1 MPAPAGRRVSRET
14 LDRELRDAL
23 AEAAHRDGRTLVSV
37 SLPFECQDPVAT
49 VFASRRAGE
58 PFFCW
63 EQPDRGLTLAALGRV
78 HEVNSRGSNR
88 FVEVA
93 ADCAHLSGEAIL
105 RGEAGFTT
113 GPVWT
118 GGFSF
123 HDEGTAGGR
132 DPDPAWS
139 SFDPASMILPGLTIQ
154 SSEAGTF
161 LTVNLMAGPG
171 QDETGLID
179 AAVARVTALSHPE
192 LPMIDPHPTRQP
204 TIESVRSPQAYERS
218 VAAAVERIRSGQI
231 EKVVLAREVVVRAAS
246 AHDPAAIFGA
256 LRVGF
261 PSCFNFCVGT
271 GEATF
276 IGASPE
282 LLVRCAGR
290 GVSTVGLA
298 GSTRRSSDP
307 AVDDHLAQQLLGSGK
322 DRSEQEVVVRRIV
335 KTLSRISVWVEAADE
350 PEIIKVANIQH
361 LGTPVYAQLAQ
372 PRTAIELAGLLHPTP
387 AVGGEPWKKA
397 NKAMAEI
404 EEMDRGWYAGPVGWM
419 DGSGDGE
426 FCVGLRSALIRDRDA
441 HLFAGVGVVADSDP
455 AAELAETEIK
465 LGALLP
471 LLS

>member
-1 MPAPAGRRVSRET
+1 MPAPA
-14 LDRELRDAL
+14 DRAIIEAELRDAL
-23 AEAAHRDGRTLVSV
+23 AEASARRGQTVVSV
-37 SLPFECQDPVAT
+37 TVPFECEDPVAT
-49 VFASRRAGE
+49 VFATRRAGE

-63 EQPDRGLTLAALGRV
+63 EQPDRDLRLAALGRV
-78 HEVNSRGSNR
+78 HEITSRGPDR

-93 ADCAHLSGEAIL
+93 AECAHLSGDAVL
-105 RGEAGFTT
+105 RGSGGFTT

-123 HDEGTAGGR
+123 HDEGTTEGR
-132 DPDPAWS
+132 VPDPSWS
-139 SFDPASMILPGLTIQ
+139 SFEPASMILPELAIQ
-154 SSEAGTF
+154 ASEAGTF
-161 LTVNLMAGPG
+161 LTVNLLGGPDSDGDALAGAALNRVA
-171 QDETGLID
+171 GLVS
-179 AAVARVTALSHPE
+179 AE
-192 LPMIDPHPTRQP
+192 LPMLDPHPAVEP
-204 TIESVRSPQAYERS
+204 TIESVRSPESYEQS
-218 VAAAVERIRSGQI
+218 VARAVERIGAGEI
-231 EKVVLAREVVVRAAS
+231 EKVVLAREVVVRAAG
-246 AHDPAAIFGA
+246 AHDPAAVYGA
-256 LRVGF
+256 LRLGF

-271 GEATF
+271 GEAVF
-276 IGASPE
+276 VGASPE

-290 GVSTVGLA
+290 GVATVGLA

-307 AVDDHLAQQLLGSGK
+307 AVDDHLAQQLLSSSK
-322 DRSEQEVVVRRIV
+322 DRGEQAVVVRRIV

-397 NKAMAEI
+397 RQVMGEV

-426 FCVGLRSALIRDRDA
+426 FCVALRSALIRDREA

>member
-1 MPAPAGRRVSRET
+1 MPTPSTGAELEG
-14 LDRELRDAL
+14 LLRDSL
-23 AEAAHRDGRTLVSV
+23 SEASDRRERTVVSV
-37 SLPFECQDPVAT
+37 TVPFSCDDPIAT

-63 EQPDRGLTLAALGRV
+63 EQPDRDLKLAALGQV
-78 HEVNSRGSNR
+78 HEISSRGPER

-93 ADCAHLSGEAIL
+93 ADCAHLSGDAVL
-105 RGEAGFTT
+105 RGTGGFTT

-118 GGFSF
+118 GGFAF
-123 HDEGTAGGR
+123 EDGTVSER
-132 DPDPAWS
+132 LPDPAWS
-139 SFDPASMILPGLTIQ
+139 SFGPASMILPELAIQ

-161 LTVNLMAGPG
+161 LTLNLVTAPG
-171 QDETGLID
+171 RDPEDLAAPALARVAGLI
-179 AAVARVTALSHPE
+179 HGE
-192 LPMIDPHPTRQP
+192 LPMIDPHPTVTP
-204 TIESVRSPQAYERS
+204 EIESARSPESYERS
-218 VAAAVERIRSGQI
+218 VANAVERIRAGEI
-231 EKVVLAREVVVRAAS
+231 EKVVLAREVIVRAGS
-246 AHDPAAIFGA
+246 AHDPAAIFHA
-256 LRVGF
+256 LRQGF

-271 GEATF
+271 GEAAF

-290 GVSTVGLA
+290 SVATVGLA

-307 AVDDHLAQQLLGSGK
+307 AVDDHLAQQLLLSGK
-322 DRSEQEVVVRRIV
+322 DRGEQEVVVRRIV
-335 KTLSRISVWVEAADE
+335 KTLSRISVWVEAEKE

-397 NKAMAEI
+397 SKVMAEV

-426 FCVGLRSALIRDRDA
+426 FCVALRSALIRDREA

-465 LGALLP
+465 LDALLP

>member
-1 MPAPAGRRVSRET
+1 MPTPADRAT
-14 LDRELRDAL
+14 LDTYLREAL
-23 AEAAHRDGRTLVSV
+23 AEASTRRSQTVVSV
-37 SLPFECQDPVAT
+37 TVPYGCADPIAT

-63 EQPDRGLTLAALGRV
+63 EQPDRNLRLAALGRV
-78 HEVNSRGSNR
+78 HEITSRGPDR

-93 ADCAHLSGEAIL
+93 ADCAHLSGDAVL
-105 RGEAGFTT
+105 RGEGGFTT
-113 GPVWT
+113 GALWT
-118 GGFSF
+118 GGFAF
-123 HDEGTAGGR
+123 HDEGTEAGV
-132 DPDPAWS
+132 DPAWS
-139 SFDPASMILPGLTIQ
+139 SFEPATMILPELAIQ
-154 SSEAGTF
+154 SSDAGNF
-161 LTVNLMAGPG
+161 ITVNLMAGPG
-171 QDETGLID
+171 ADPAALADSALVRIAGL
-179 AAVARVTALSHPE
+179 VHPE
-192 LPMIDPHPTRQP
+192 LPMIDPHPTVAAS
-204 TIESVRSPQAYERS
+204 IESVRSPEDYEQS
-218 VAAAVERIRSGQI
+218 VAAAVERIRAGEI
-231 EKVVLAREVVVRAAS
+231 EKVVLAREVVVRSGS

-256 LRVGF
+256 LRIGF

-307 AVDDHLAQQLLGSGK
+307 AVDDHLAQQLLGSSK
-322 DRSEQEVVVRRIV
+322 DRGEQAVVVRRIV
-335 KTLSRISVWVEAADE
+335 KSLSKLSVWVEAADE

-397 NKAMAEI
+397 RRVMAEV
-404 EEMDRGWYAGPVGWM
+404 ERMDRGWYAGPVGWM

-426 FCVGLRSALIRDRDA
+426 FCVALRSALIRDREA

>member
-1 MPAPAGRRVSRET
+1 MPAPAGRAKLEG
-14 LDRELRDAL
+14 LLGDAL
-23 AEAAHRDGRTLVSV
+23 SEAAMRAGRTVVSV
-37 SLPFECQDPVAT
+37 TVPFACEDPVAT

-63 EQPDRGLTLAALGRV
+63 EQPDRDLRIAALGRID
-78 HEVNSRGSNR
+78 EVSSSGSDR
-88 FVEVA
+88 FVRVA
-93 ADCAHLSGEAIL
+93 ADCAHLSGDAVV
-105 RGEAGFTT
+105 RGEGDFTT

-118 GGFSF
+118 GGFAFNDDRAEVNSPS
-123 HDEGTAGGR
+123 GN
-132 DPDPAWS
+132 AWS
-139 SFDPASMILPGLTIQ
+139 SFEPASMILPELSIQ
-154 SSEAGTF
+154 ASPEGTF
-161 LTVNLMAGPG
+161 VTVNLIGGPAA
-171 QDETGLID
+171 DRSALTNAALSRVAGLIH
-179 AAVARVTALSHPE
+179 RE
-192 LPMIDPHPTRQP
+192 LPMIDPHPAVVP
-204 TIESVRSPQAYERS
+204 SIESVRSPEDYERS
-218 VAAAVERIRSGQI
+218 VAEAVARIRSGEI
-231 EKVVLAREVVVRAAS
+231 EKVVLAREVMVRAGS

-256 LRVGF
+256 LRIGF

-271 GEATF
+271 GEAAF

-282 LLVRCAGR
+282 LLVRCSGR
-290 GVSTVGLA
+290 GVATVGLA
-298 GSTRRSSDP
+298 GATRRSSDP
-307 AVDDHLAQQLLGSGK
+307 AVDDHLAQQLLSSSK
-322 DRSEQEVVVRRIV
+322 DRGEQEVVVRRIV
-335 KTLSRISVWVEAADE
+335 KSLSRISVWVEAADE

-387 AVGGEPWKKA
+387 AVGGEPWKRA
-397 NKAMAEI
+397 RQVMAEV

-426 FCVGLRSALIRDRDA
+426 FCVALRSALIRDREA

>member
-1 MPAPAGRRVSRET
+1 MPAPA
-14 LDRELRDAL
+14 DRAILEAELRDAI
-23 AEAAHRDGRTLVSV
+23 AEAQGRRGQALVSV
-37 SLPFECQDPVAT
+37 TVPFACDDPIAT
-49 VFASRRAGE
+49 VFASRRANE
-58 PFFCW
+58 SFFCW
-63 EQPDRGLTLAALGRV
+63 EQPDRNLRLAALGRI
-78 HEVNSRGSNR
+78 HEVNSRGENR

-93 ADCAHLSGEAIL
+93 ADCAHLSGEAVT
-105 RGEAGFTT
+105 RGAGGFTT

-123 HDEGTAGGR
+123 HQEGTAAGR
-132 DPDPAWS
+132 PADPAWS
-139 SFDPASMILPGLTIQ
+139 SFEPASMILPELAIQ
-154 SSEAGTF
+154 SSGEGTF
-161 LTVNLMAGPG
+161 LTVNLMPKPG
-171 QDETGLID
+171 DDGEAALETAL
-179 AAVARVTALSHPE
+179 ARVAGLVHAE
-192 LPMIDPHPTRQP
+192 LPMIDPHPTVAP
-204 TIESVRSPQAYERS
+204 TIESVLGPEVYEQS
-218 VAAAVERIRSGQI
+218 VARAVERIRAGEI
-231 EKVVLAREVVVRAAS
+231 EKVVLAREVVVKAGS

-256 LRVGF
+256 LRIGF

-271 GEATF
+271 GEAAF

-282 LLVRCAGR
+282 LLLRCVGR
-290 GVSTVGLA
+290 GVATVGLA

-307 AVDDHLAQQLLGSGK
+307 AVDDHLAQQLLASPK
-322 DRSEQEVVVRRIV
+322 DRGEQAVVVRRIV
-335 KTLSRISVWVEAADE
+335 KTLSRLSVWVEAADE

-397 NKAMAEI
+397 SRVMAEV

-419 DGSGDGE
+419 DGAGDGE
-426 FCVGLRSALIRDRDA
+426 FCVALRSALIRDREA

>member
-1 MPAPAGRRVSRET
+1 MPERSVGALEELLREALSEASGRR
-14 LDRELRDAL
+14 DRSV
-23 AEAAHRDGRTLVSV
+23 VSV
-37 SLPFECQDPVAT
+37 TVPFRCEDPVAT

-63 EQPDRGLTLAALGRV
+63 EQPDRDLKLAALGRV
-78 HEVNSRGSNR
+78 HEITSSGPDR
-88 FVEVA
+88 FVKVA
-93 ADCAHLSGEAIL
+93 ADCAHLSGDAVL
-105 RGEAGFTT
+105 RGSGGFTT

-118 GGFSF
+118 GGFAFDDHGS
-123 HDEGTAGGR
+123 GQRTI
-132 DPDPAWS
+132 DPAWS
-139 SFDPASMILPGLTIQ
+139 SFEAASMILPELAIQ

-161 LTVNLMAGPG
+161 LTVNLLGGPDRECGRLAEAALNRVAG
-171 QDETGLID
+171 L
-179 AAVARVTALSHPE
+179 VHVE
-192 LPMIDPHPTRQP
+192 LPMLDPHPAVAP
-204 TIESVRSPQAYERS
+204 AIESRRSPERYEHS
-218 VAAAVERIRSGQI
+218 VAEAVERIRAGEI
-231 EKVVLAREVVVRAAS
+231 EKVVIAREVVVRAAA
-246 AHDPAAIFGA
+246 AHDPAAVYGA
-256 LRVGF
+256 LRLGF

-271 GEATF
+271 GEAIF

-282 LLVRCAGR
+282 LLVRCSGR
-290 GVSTVGLA
+290 GVATVGLA

-307 AVDDHLAQQLLGSGK
+307 AVDDHLAQQLLSSRK
-322 DRSEQEVVVRRIV
+322 DRGEQAVVVRRIV
-335 KTLSRISVWVEAADE
+335 KALSRISVWVEAAEE

-361 LGTPVYAQLAQ
+361 LGTPVYAHLAQ

-397 NKAMAEI
+397 RRVMAEVEGI
-404 EEMDRGWYAGPVGWM
+404 DRGWYAGPVGWM

-426 FCVGLRSALIRDRDA
+426 FCVALRSALIRDREA

>member
-1 MPAPAGRRVSRET
+1 MPSPSIRANLE
-14 LDRELRDAL
+14 ELLGEAL
-23 AEAAHRDGRTLVSV
+23 AEAEARRGQTVVSV
-37 SLPFECQDPVAT
+37 TVPFECADPVAT

-63 EQPDRGLTLAALGRV
+63 EQPDRDLKLAALGRV
-78 HEVNSRGSNR
+78 HEISSRGPHR

-93 ADCAHLSGEAIL
+93 ADCAHLSGDAVL
-105 RGEAGFTT
+105 RGGGGFTT

-118 GGFSF
+118 GGFAF
-123 HDEGTAGGR
+123 HDEPAGGGS
-132 DPDPAWS
+132 PDPAWS
-139 SFDPASMILPGLTIQ
+139 SFGPASMILPELAIQ

-161 LTVNLMAGPG
+161 LTLNLMAGPG
-171 QDETGLID
+171 QDGGPLAA
-179 AAVARVTALSHPE
+179 AAVNRVAGLVHQE
-192 LPMIDPHPTRQP
+192 LPMIDPHPSVAP
-204 TIESVRSPQAYERS
+204 TIESVRSPESYENS
-218 VAAAVERIRSGQI
+218 VAAAVKRIKAGEI
-231 EKVVLAREVVVRAAS
+231 EKVVLAREVVVRAPS
-246 AHDPAAIFGA
+246 AHDPAAVFGA
-256 LRVGF
+256 LRLGF

-271 GEATF
+271 GEAVF

-282 LLVRCAGR
+282 LLVRCSGR
-290 GVSTVGLA
+290 SVATVGLA

-307 AVDDHLAQQLLGSGK
+307 AVDDHLAQQLLGSSK
-322 DRSEQEVVVRRIV
+322 DRGEQAVVVRRIV
-335 KTLSRISVWVEAADE
+335 KTLGKLSVWVEAADE

-397 NKAMAEI
+397 NKVMAEV
-404 EEMDRGWYAGPVGWM
+404 EGMDRGWYAGPTGWM

-426 FCVGLRSALIRDRDA
+426 FCVALRSALVRDREA

>member
-1 MPAPAGRRVSRET
+1 MPTPADRATLETDLRE
-14 LDRELRDAL
+14 AL
-23 AEAAHRDGRTLVSV
+23 AEASARRSKTVVSV
-37 SLPFECQDPVAT
+37 TLPYGCADPIAT

-63 EQPDRGLTLAALGRV
+63 EQPDRNLRLAALGRV
-78 HEVNSRGSNR
+78 HEITSRGPDR

-93 ADCAHLSGEAIL
+93 ADCAHLSGDAVL
-105 RGEAGFTT
+105 RGEGGFTT
-113 GPVWT
+113 GALWT
-118 GGFSF
+118 GGFAF
-123 HDEGTAGGR
+123 HDEGTEAGV
-132 DPDPAWS
+132 DPAWS
-139 SFDPASMILPGLTIQ
+139 SFEPATMILPELAIQ
-154 SSEAGTF
+154 SSDAGNF
-161 LTVNLMAGPG
+161 ITVNLMAGPG
-171 QDETGLID
+171 ADPAALADSALVRSAGL
-179 AAVARVTALSHPE
+179 VHPE
-192 LPMIDPHPTRQP
+192 LPMIDPHPTVAAS
-204 TIESVRSPQAYERS
+204 IESVRSPEDYEQS
-218 VAAAVERIRSGQI
+218 VAAAVERIRAGEI
-231 EKVVLAREVVVRAAS
+231 EKVVLAREVVARSGS

-256 LRVGF
+256 LRIGF

-307 AVDDHLAQQLLGSGK
+307 AVDDHLAQQLLGSSK
-322 DRSEQEVVVRRIV
+322 DRGEQAVVVRRIV
-335 KTLSRISVWVEAADE
+335 KSLSKLSVWVEAADE

-397 NKAMAEI
+397 RRVMAEV
-404 EEMDRGWYAGPVGWM
+404 ERMDRGWYAGPVGWM

-426 FCVGLRSALIRDRDA
+426 FCVALRSALIRDREA

>member
-1 MPAPAGRRVSRET
+1 MPTPADRAT
-14 LDRELRDAL
+14 LDTYLREAL
-23 AEAAHRDGRTLVSV
+23 AEASTRRSQTVVSV
-37 SLPFECQDPVAT
+37 TVPYGCADPIAT

-63 EQPDRGLTLAALGRV
+63 EQPDRNLRLAALGRV
-78 HEVNSRGSNR
+78 HEITSRGPDR

-93 ADCAHLSGEAIL
+93 ADCAHLSGDAVL
-105 RGEAGFTT
+105 RGAGGFTT
-113 GPVWT
+113 GALWT
-118 GGFSF
+118 GGFAF
-123 HDEGTAGGR
+123 HDEGTEAGV
-132 DPDPAWS
+132 DPAWS
-139 SFDPASMILPGLTIQ
+139 SFEPATMILPELAIQ
-154 SSEAGTF
+154 SSDAGTF
-161 LTVNLMAGPG
+161 ITVNLMAGPG
-171 QDETGLID
+171 ADPAALADSALVRIAGL
-179 AAVARVTALSHPE
+179 VHPE
-192 LPMIDPHPTRQP
+192 LPMIDPHPTVAAS
-204 TIESVRSPQAYERS
+204 IESVRSPEDYEQS
-218 VAAAVERIRSGQI
+218 VAAAVERIRAGEI
-231 EKVVLAREVVVRAAS
+231 EKVVLAREVVARSGS

-256 LRVGF
+256 LRIGF

-307 AVDDHLAQQLLGSGK
+307 AVDDHLAQQLLGSSK
-322 DRSEQEVVVRRIV
+322 DRGEQAVVVRRIV
-335 KTLSRISVWVEAADE
+335 KSLSKLSVWVEAADE

-397 NKAMAEI
+397 RRVMAEV
-404 EEMDRGWYAGPVGWM
+404 ERMDRGWYAGPVGWM

-426 FCVGLRSALIRDRDA
+426 FCVALRSALIRDREA

>member
-1 MPAPAGRRVSRET
+1 MPTPADRATLETDLRE
-14 LDRELRDAL
+14 AL
-23 AEAAHRDGRTLVSV
+23 AEASARRSKTVVSV
-37 SLPFECQDPVAT
+37 TLPYGCADPIAT

-63 EQPDRGLTLAALGRV
+63 EQPDRNLRLAALGRV
-78 HEVNSRGSNR
+78 HEITSRGPDR

-93 ADCAHLSGEAIL
+93 ADCAHLSGDAVL
-105 RGEAGFTT
+105 RGEGGFTT
-113 GPVWT
+113 GALWT
-118 GGFSF
+118 GGFAF
-123 HDEGTAGGR
+123 HDEGTEAGV
-132 DPDPAWS
+132 DPAWS
-139 SFDPASMILPGLTIQ
+139 SFEPATMILPELAIQ
-154 SSEAGTF
+154 SSDAGNF
-161 LTVNLMAGPG
+161 ITVNLMAGPG
-171 QDETGLID
+171 ADPAALADSALVRSAGL
-179 AAVARVTALSHPE
+179 VHPE
-192 LPMIDPHPTRQP
+192 LPMIDPHPTVAAS
-204 TIESVRSPQAYERS
+204 IESVRSPEDYEQS
-218 VAAAVERIRSGQI
+218 VAAAVERIRAGEI
-231 EKVVLAREVVVRAAS
+231 EKVVLAREVVVRSGS

-256 LRVGF
+256 LRIGF

-307 AVDDHLAQQLLGSGK
+307 AVDDHLAQQLLGSSK
-322 DRSEQEVVVRRIV
+322 DRGEQAVVVRRIV
-335 KTLSRISVWVEAADE
+335 KSLSKLSVWVEAADE

-397 NKAMAEI
+397 RRVMAEV
-404 EEMDRGWYAGPVGWM
+404 ERMDRGWYAGPVGWM

-426 FCVGLRSALIRDRDA
+426 FCVALRSALIRDREA

>member
-1 MPAPAGRRVSRET
+1 MPAPATRANLESLLREALSEASGRRGQTV
-14 LDRELRDAL
+14 
-23 AEAAHRDGRTLVSV
+23 VSV
-37 SLPFECQDPVAT
+37 TLPYECEDPVAT

-63 EQPDRGLTLAALGRV
+63 EQPDRDLRLAALGRI
-78 HEVNSRGSNR
+78 HEISSRGENR

-93 ADCAHLSGEAIL
+93 ADCAHLSGEAVL
-105 RGEAGFTT
+105 RGEGGFTT

-118 GGFSF
+118 GGFAF
-123 HDEGTAGGR
+123 HDDGTDGR
-132 DPDPAWS
+132 RQPDPAWS
-139 SFDPASMILPGLTIQ
+139 SFGPASMILPELAIQ
-154 SSEAGTF
+154 SSEASTF
-161 LTVNLMAGPG
+161 LTVNLMVGAGSG
-171 QDETGLID
+171 IDELLQAALARVDGLIH
-179 AAVARVTALSHPE
+179 TE
-192 LPMIDPHPTRQP
+192 LPMIDPHPTSQP
-204 TIESVRSPQAYERS
+204 SIESVRSPEQYESS
-218 VAAAVERIRSGQI
+218 VAQAVERIKAGEI
-231 EKVVLAREVVVRAAS
+231 EKVVLAREVVVRAPS

-271 GEATF
+271 GEAAF

-282 LLVRCAGR
+282 LLVRCNGR

-298 GSTRRSSDP
+298 GSTPRSSDP
-307 AVDDHLAQQLLGSGK
+307 AVDDHLAQQLLGSAK
-322 DRSEQEVVVRRIV
+322 DRGEQAVVVRRIV
-335 KTLSRISVWVEAADE
+335 KTLSRISVWVEAAEE

-397 NKAMAEI
+397 RTVMAEV

-426 FCVGLRSALIRDRDA
+426 FCVALRSALIRDREA

>member
-1 MPAPAGRRVSRET
+1 MPTPADRATLETDLRE
-14 LDRELRDAL
+14 AL
-23 AEAAHRDGRTLVSV
+23 AEASARRSKTVVSV
-37 SLPFECQDPVAT
+37 TLPYGCADPIAT

-63 EQPDRGLTLAALGRV
+63 EQPDRNLRLAALGRV
-78 HEVNSRGSNR
+78 HEITSRGPDR

-93 ADCAHLSGEAIL
+93 ADCAHLSGDAVL
-105 RGEAGFTT
+105 RGEGGFTT
-113 GPVWT
+113 GALWT
-118 GGFSF
+118 GGFAF
-123 HDEGTAGGR
+123 HDEGTEAGV
-132 DPDPAWS
+132 DPAWS
-139 SFDPASMILPGLTIQ
+139 SFEPATMILPELAIQ
-154 SSEAGTF
+154 SSDAGNF
-161 LTVNLMAGPG
+161 ITVNLMAGPG
-171 QDETGLID
+171 ADPAALADSALVRIAGL
-179 AAVARVTALSHPE
+179 VHPE
-192 LPMIDPHPTRQP
+192 LPMIDPHPTVAAS
-204 TIESVRSPQAYERS
+204 IESVRSPEDYEQS
-218 VAAAVERIRSGQI
+218 VAAAVERIRAGEI
-231 EKVVLAREVVVRAAS
+231 EKVVLAREVVVRSGS

-256 LRVGF
+256 LRIGF

-307 AVDDHLAQQLLGSGK
+307 AVDDHLAQQLLGSSK
-322 DRSEQEVVVRRIV
+322 DRGEQAVVVRRIV
-335 KTLSRISVWVEAADE
+335 KSLSKLSVWVEAADE

-397 NKAMAEI
+397 RRVMAEV
-404 EEMDRGWYAGPVGWM
+404 ERMDRGWYAGPVGWM

-426 FCVGLRSALIRDRDA
+426 FCVALRSALIRDREA

>member
-1 MPAPAGRRVSRET
+1 MSSPADRAN
-14 LDRELRDAL
+14 LDLELREAL
-23 AEAAHRDGRTLVSV
+23 TEASRRRAPTVVSV
-37 SLPFECQDPVAT
+37 SLPFECHDPVAT

-63 EQPDRGLTLAALGRV
+63 EQPDRDLRMAALGRV
-78 HEVNSRGSNR
+78 HEVNSRGPDR

-93 ADCAHLSGEAIL
+93 AECAHLSGEAVV
-105 RGEAGFTT
+105 RGSAGFTT

-123 HDEGTAGGR
+123 HDEAGFGTA
-132 DPDPAWS
+132 DAEADPAWS
-139 SFDPASMILPGLTIQ
+139 SFEPASMILPELAIQ

-161 LTVNLMAGPG
+161 ITVNLMVGSGSDPEALAESALNRVAG
-171 QDETGLID
+171 LVS
-179 AAVARVTALSHPE
+179 AE
-192 LPMIDPHPTRQP
+192 LPMIDPHPTVAP
-204 TIESVRSPQAYERS
+204 VIESVRSPEEYERS
-218 VAAAVERIRSGQI
+218 VAAAVERIRAGEI
-231 EKVVLAREVVVRAAS
+231 EKVVLAREVVVRAGS
-246 AHDPAAIFGA
+246 AHDPAAIFDA
-256 LRVGF
+256 LRQGF
-261 PSCFNFCVGT
+261 PSCFNFCAGT
-271 GEATF
+271 GEAVF

-282 LLVRCAGR
+282 LLVRCVGR
-290 GVSTVGLA
+290 GVATVGLA

-307 AVDDHLAQQLLGSGK
+307 AVDDHLAQQLLGSNK
-322 DRSEQEVVVRRIV
+322 DRGEQAVVVRRIV
-335 KTLSRISVWVEAADE
+335 KTLGRLSVWVEAADE

-361 LGTPVYAQLAQ
+361 LGTPVYAQLSQ

-397 NKAMAEI
+397 RHVMTEVEA
-404 EEMDRGWYAGPVGWM
+404 MDRGWYASPVGWM

-426 FCVGLRSALIRDRDA
+426 FCVALRSALIRDREA

>member
-1 MPAPAGRRVSRET
+1 MPTPADRAT
-14 LDRELRDAL
+14 LDTYLREAL
-23 AEAAHRDGRTLVSV
+23 AEASTRRSQTVVSV
-37 SLPFECQDPVAT
+37 TVPYGCADPIAT

-63 EQPDRGLTLAALGRV
+63 EQPDRNLRLAALGRV
-78 HEVNSRGSNR
+78 HEITSRGPDR

-93 ADCAHLSGEAIL
+93 ADCAHLSGDAVL
-105 RGEAGFTT
+105 RGEGGFTT
-113 GPVWT
+113 GALWT
-118 GGFSF
+118 GGFAF
-123 HDEGTAGGR
+123 HDEGTEAGV
-132 DPDPAWS
+132 DPAWS
-139 SFDPASMILPGLTIQ
+139 SFEPATMILPELAIQ
-154 SSEAGTF
+154 SSDAGNF
-161 LTVNLMAGPG
+161 ITVNLMAGPG
-171 QDETGLID
+171 ADPAALADSALVRIAGL
-179 AAVARVTALSHPE
+179 VHPE
-192 LPMIDPHPTRQP
+192 LPMIDPHPTVAAS
-204 TIESVRSPQAYERS
+204 IESVRSPEDYEQS
-218 VAAAVERIRSGQI
+218 VAAAVERIRAGEI
-231 EKVVLAREVVVRAAS
+231 EKVVLAREVVARSGS

-256 LRVGF
+256 LRIGF

-307 AVDDHLAQQLLGSGK
+307 AVDDHLAQQLLGSSK
-322 DRSEQEVVVRRIV
+322 DRGEQAVVVRRIV
-335 KTLSRISVWVEAADE
+335 KSLSKLSVWVEAADE

-397 NKAMAEI
+397 RRVMAEV
-404 EEMDRGWYAGPVGWM
+404 ERMDRGWYAGPVGWM

-426 FCVGLRSALIRDRDA
+426 FCVALRSALIRDREA

>member
-1 MPAPAGRRVSRET
+1 MPTPAERATLEASLRE
-14 LDRELRDAL
+14 AL
-23 AEAAHRDGRTLVSV
+23 AEAGRRNGKILVSV
-37 SLPFECQDPVAT
+37 TVPFECEDPVAT

-63 EQPDRGLTLAALGRV
+63 EQPDRDLTLAALGRV
-78 HEVNSRGSNR
+78 HEISSRGENR

-93 ADCAHLSGEAIL
+93 ADCAHLSGDAVT
-105 RGEAGFTT
+105 RGGGGFTT

-123 HDEGTAGGR
+123 HSEGTAAGR
-132 DPDPAWS
+132 APDPAWS
-139 SFDPASMILPGLTIQ
+139 SFKPASMILPELAIQ
-154 SSEAGTF
+154 ASAEGTY
-161 LTVNLMAGPG
+161 LTVNLMAAPG
-171 QDETGLID
+171 ADQEAMLDAAMTRVAGLIH
-179 AAVARVTALSHPE
+179 SE
-192 LPMIDPHPTRQP
+192 LPMIDPHPTVTP
-204 TIESVRSPQAYERS
+204 TIESVLSPEVYEQS
-218 VAAAVERIRSGQI
+218 VARAVERIRAGEI
-231 EKVVLAREVVVRAAS
+231 EKVVLAREVVVRAGS
-246 AHDPAAIFGA
+246 AHDPASIFGA
-256 LRVGF
+256 LRIGF

-271 GEATF
+271 GEAAF

-282 LLVRCAGR
+282 LLLRCVGR

-307 AVDDHLAQQLLGSGK
+307 AVDDHLAQQLLSSPK
-322 DRSEQEVVVRRIV
+322 DRGEQAVVVRRIV
-335 KTLSRISVWVEAADE
+335 KTLSKISVWVEAADE

-397 NKAMAEI
+397 RKVMAEV
-404 EEMDRGWYAGPVGWM
+404 EEMDRGWYAAPVGWM
-419 DGSGDGE
+419 DGAGDGE
-426 FCVGLRSALIRDRDA
+426 FCVALRSALIRDREA
-441 HLFAGVGVVADSDP
+441 HLFAGVGVVAESDP

-465 LGALLP
+465 LGALLS

>member
-1 MPAPAGRRVSRET
+1 MPAPA
-14 LDRELRDAL
+14 DRALLEEELREAL
-23 AEAAHRDGRTLVSV
+23 AEAASRAAQTLVSV
-37 SLPFECQDPVAT
+37 TVPFDCDDPSAT

-63 EQPDRGLTLAALGRV
+63 EQPDRDLRLAALGRI
-78 HEVNSRGSNR
+78 HEITARGPNR
-88 FVEVA
+88 FVTVA
-93 ADCAHLSGEAIL
+93 ADCANLSGEAVL
-105 RGEAGFTT
+105 RGSGGFTT

-118 GGFSF
+118 GGFAF
-123 HDEGTAGGR
+123 HDDGTAGAA

-139 SFDPASMILPGLTIQ
+139 SFEPASMILPELAIQ
-154 SSEAGTF
+154 SSEGGTF

-171 QDETGLID
+171 SDGEALL
-179 AAVARVTALSHPE
+179 AAAMARVAGLVSGE
-192 LPMIDPHPTRQP
+192 MPMIDPHPTVAP
-204 TIESVRSPQAYERS
+204 SIESVRSPESYEGS
-218 VAAAVERIRSGQI
+218 VAEAVERIRSGEI
-231 EKVVLAREVVVRAAS
+231 EKVVLAREVVVRAGS
-246 AHDPAAIFGA
+246 AHDPAAIYDA
-256 LRVGF
+256 LRQGF
-261 PSCFNFCVGT
+261 PSCFNFCAGT
-271 GEATF
+271 GEAVF

-282 LLVRCAGR
+282 LLVRCVGR
-290 GVSTVGLA
+290 GVATVGLA

-307 AVDDHLAQQLLGSGK
+307 AVDDHLAQQLLSSRK
-322 DRSEQEVVVRRIV
+322 DRGEQAVVVRRIV
-335 KTLSRISVWVEAADE
+335 KTLSKLSVWVEAAEE

-397 NKAMAEI
+397 SKVMAEV
-404 EEMDRGWYAGPVGWM
+404 EQMDRGWYAGPVGWM

-426 FCVGLRSALIRDRDA
+426 FCVALRSALIRDREA

-465 LGALLP
+465 LSALLP